1 MGFRDLPYKMS
12 KERVA
17 YRQANHFM
25 YTFDVP
31 PNMVAELNEEGN
43 RDVDII
49 RLAFYRIKEHEPK
62 PCTLEA
68 EMKEPAYR
76 EDVQKLLEMDKKK
89 QKQHWLP
96 NSGIDYYP
104 FQR

>member
-1 MGFRDLPYKMS
+1 MS
-12 KERVA
+12 KDRVP
-17 YRQANHFM
+17 YREANKFL

-31 PNMVAELNEEGN
+31 TSALANLTDEYT

-49 RLAFYRIKEHEPK
+49 RHRIFRVYEPVPE

-68 EMKEPAYR
+68 ECKEPAYR
-76 EDVQKLLEMDKKK
+76 EDVQKLLELGKKK
-89 QKQHWLP
+89 EKVYWLP
-96 NSGIDYYP
+96 QSGIDYYP